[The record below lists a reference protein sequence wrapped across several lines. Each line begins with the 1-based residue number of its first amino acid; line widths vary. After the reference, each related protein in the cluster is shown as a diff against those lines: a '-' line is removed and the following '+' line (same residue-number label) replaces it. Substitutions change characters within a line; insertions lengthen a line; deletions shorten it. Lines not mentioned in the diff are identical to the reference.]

1 MSEWLKEHAWK
12 ACVRLRVPWVR
23 IPLSP
28 HLIYTHPE
36 GWQSLAECTG
46 LENQQGFIPFG
57 GSNPSPSANIR
68 IAYISTGIF
77 RGSLHKYAIPSVY
90 FSSWLIVPFFISFLG
105 SVIKSKKFLC
115 LFSKLF
121 CIQSHK

>member
-1 MSEWLKEHAWK
+1 MFTVYVLLRFLVLFSSRRRFGVLAHAWK

-28 HLIYTHPE
+28 HLNYTHPE

-57 GSNPSPSANIR
+57 GSA
-68 IAYISTGIF
+68 
-77 RGSLHKYAIPSVY
+77 
-90 FSSWLIVPFFISFLG
+90 
-105 SVIKSKKFLC
+105 
-115 LFSKLF
+115 
-121 CIQSHK
+121 